1 MATVKQQK
9 ALDILVENGGNVSQ
23 AMIAAGYSPA
33 TAHTPQKL
41 TESKA
46 FKEIFGSIITD
57 EDLAQ
62 KHRELLN
69 STKIEH
75 MVFPLGPKD
84 ADHPF
89 LSGARPN
96 NDETSDDDN
105 DPEAA
110 MPEEHK
116 ERTNLSDSEI
126 VDMLAE
132 VNCKVRRIV
141 HGETARHVYFWA
153 ADNKARKD
161 ALDMG
166 YKLRGAYAPE
176 KHVSVTATID
186 LNAPV
191 DDQVALAKEYEE
203 KLRERMLNGNT
214 TGTIVDPRVAS
225 GEQDQERE
233 GGTD

>member
-1 MATVKQQK
+1 MTTLKQKK

-46 FKEIFGSIITD
+46 FKEIFSDYITD
-57 EDLAQ
+57 ADLAE

-75 MVFPLGPKD
+75 MVFPLGPKGED
-84 ADHPF
+84 DENF
-89 LSGARPN
+89 SGARPN
-96 NDETSDDDN
+96 NDESSDDDN

-116 ERTNLSDSEI
+116 ERTNLTDKEI
-126 VDMLAE
+126 IAMLAE

-176 KHVSVTATID
+176 KSVSVTATID
-186 LNAPV
+186 LNAPM
-191 DDQVALAKEYEE
+191 DNQVALAREYEE
-203 KLRERMLNGNT
+203 KLREQMLNGNA
-214 TGTIVDPRVAS
+214 TGTDINSRLAS